1 MSTEAKVGAF
11 TLISLALLAFIVIHL
26 SGFSFGGEKGY
37 YIQVLFKQVN
47 GLKPA
52 AFVRYAG
59 VEVGSVKNVDA
70 DGLGAKVKLRINPG
84 INIPDEALI
93 TISSD
98 GLMGE
103 KFINIL
109 PNDKESDTYLLDG
122 AIVQGVDER
131 GMEYLMANAGTTL
144 DELQKLI
151 KSLNDVLGDEQV
163 KNSMVESA
171 SNIKNLT
178 DHFNKMSIVMERMAV
193 NNEQDLHAMVI
204 NLSMMSQ
211 SAKSAAAGMDK
222 MIQDFSQDGQ
232 TAEQMRQAIVNLS
245 STSRR
250 IENMAANLEPVVA
263 DPQTAKDLKDILTS
277 AKNVTAHANTMMSQ
291 VSNIKA
297 EPGID
302 FLYSGGKDQWLT
314 NFDLKVSANP
324 NQFLLLGVDDIGGA
338 NQTNLQIGSGN
349 DILAGRVGIIDSK
362 VGIGFDS
369 YINDKWKFSVDAYDP
384 NDIRLKFRGQYE
396 FMPDTYLV
404 GQTNN
409 VNKSAERVTYFGI
422 RHTF

>member
-1 MSTEAKVGAF
+1 
-11 TLISLALLAFIVIHL
+11 
-26 SGFSFGGEKGY
+26 
-37 YIQVLFKQVN
+37 
-47 GLKPA
+47 
-52 AFVRYAG
+52 
-59 VEVGSVKNVDA
+59 
-70 DGLGAKVKLRINPG
+70 
-84 INIPDEALI
+84 
-93 TISSD
+93 
-98 GLMGE
+98 
-103 KFINIL
+103 
-109 PNDKESDTYLLDG
+109 
-122 AIVQGVDER
+122 
-131 GMEYLMANAGTTL
+131 
-144 DELQKLI
+144 
-151 KSLNDVLGDEQV
+151 
-163 KNSMVESA
+163 
-171 SNIKNLT
+171 
-178 DHFNKMSIVMERMAV
+178 
-193 NNEQDLHAMVI
+193 
-204 NLSMMSQ
+204 
-211 SAKSAAAGMDK
+211 
-222 MIQDFSQDGQ
+222 
-232 TAEQMRQAIVNLS
+232 
-245 STSRR
+245 
-250 IENMAANLEPVVA
+250 
-263 DPQTAKDLKDILTS
+263 LTS

>member
-1 MSTEAKVGAF
+1 MSTEAKVGSF

-37 YIQVLFKQVN
+37 HIQVLFKQVN

-59 VEVGSVKNVDA
+59 VEVGSVKSVDA
-70 DGLGAKVKLRINPG
+70 DGLGASVKLRINPG
-84 INIPDEALI
+84 IDIPSHALV

-109 PNDKESDTYLLDG
+109 PGDIEDTYLLDG
-122 AIVQGVDER
+122 AVVQGVDER

-151 KSLNDVLGDEQV
+151 KSLNDVLGNEQV

-171 SNIKNLT
+171 KNIKTMT
-178 DHFNKMSIVMERMAV
+178 DNFNQMSIVMERMAV
-193 NNEQDLHAMVI
+193 NNEQDLHTMVT

-211 SAKSAAAGMDK
+211 SAKSAADGMDK
-222 MIQDFSQDGQ
+222 MIRDFSQDGQ

-263 DPQTAKDLKDILTS
+263 DPQTAQDLKAILTS
-277 AKNVTAHANTMMSQ
+277 AKNVTAHADTMMSQ
-291 VSNIKA
+291 VSNIKV

-314 NFDLKVSANP
+314 NFDLKVSTSP
-324 NQFLLLGVDDIGGA
+324 NQFFLLGVDDIGGDDK
-338 NQTNLQIGSGN
+338 TNLQLGSGN
-349 DILAGRVGIIDSK
+349 DMIAGRIGIIDSK
-362 VGIGFDS
+362 VGLGLDS
-369 YINDKWKFSVDAYDP
+369 YINDKLKFSVDAYDP
-384 NDIRLKFRGQYE
+384 NDIRLKVRAQYE

-409 VNKSAERVTYFGI
+409 VNKSDERVTYFGI

>member
-1 MSTEAKVGAF
+1 MSTEAKVGSF

-37 YIQVLFKQVN
+37 HIQVLFKQVN

-59 VEVGSVKNVDA
+59 VEVGSVKSVDA
-70 DGLGAKVKLRINPG
+70 DGLGASVKLRINPG
-84 INIPDEALI
+84 IDIPSHALV

-109 PNDKESDTYLLDG
+109 PGDIEDTYLLDG
-122 AIVQGVDER
+122 AVVQGVDER

-151 KSLNDVLGDEQV
+151 KSLNDVLGNEQV

-171 SNIKNLT
+171 KNIKTMT
-178 DHFNKMSIVMERMAV
+178 DNFNQMSIVMERMAV
-193 NNEQDLHAMVI
+193 NNEQDLHTMVT

-211 SAKSAAAGMDK
+211 SAKSAADGMDK
-222 MIQDFSQDGQ
+222 MIRDFSQDGQ

-263 DPQTAKDLKDILTS
+263 DPQTAQDLKVILTS
-277 AKNVTAHANTMMSQ
+277 AKNVTAHADTMMSQ
-291 VSNIKA
+291 VSNIKV

-314 NFDLKVSANP
+314 NFDLKVSTSP

-338 NQTNLQIGSGN
+338 DQTNLQLGSGN
-349 DILAGRVGIIDSK
+349 DVLTGRVGIIDSK
-362 VGIGFDS
+362 VGIGLDS
-369 YINDKWKFSVDAYDP
+369 YINDQWKFSIDAYDP
-384 NDIRLKFRGQYE
+384 NDIRLKFRAQYE

-409 VNKSAERVTYFGI
+409 VNKSAERATYFGI
-422 RHTF
+422 RRTF

>member
-1 MSTEAKVGAF
+1 MSTEAKVGSF

-37 YIQVLFKQVN
+37 HIQVLFKQVN

-59 VEVGSVKNVDA
+59 VEVGSVKSVDA
-70 DGLGAKVKLRINPG
+70 DGLGASVKLRINPG
-84 INIPDEALI
+84 IDIPSHALV

-109 PNDKESDTYLLDG
+109 PGDIEDTYLLDG
-122 AIVQGVDER
+122 AVVQGMDER

-151 KSLNDVLGDEQV
+151 KSLNDVLGNEQV

-171 SNIKNLT
+171 KNIKTMT
-178 DHFNKMSIVMERMAV
+178 DNFNQMSIVMERMAV
-193 NNEQDLHAMVI
+193 NNEQDLHTMVT

-211 SAKSAAAGMDK
+211 SAKSAADGMDK
-222 MIQDFSQDGQ
+222 MIRDFSQDGQ

-263 DPQTAKDLKDILTS
+263 DPQTAQDLKAILTS
-277 AKNVTAHANTMMSQ
+277 AKNVTAHADTMMSQ
-291 VSNIKA
+291 VSNIKV

-314 NFDLKVSANP
+314 NFDLKVSTSP
-324 NQFLLLGVDDIGGA
+324 NQFFLLGVDDIGGDDK
-338 NQTNLQIGSGN
+338 TNLQLGSGN
-349 DILAGRVGIIDSK
+349 DMIAGRIGIIDSK
-362 VGIGFDS
+362 VGLGLDS
-369 YINDKWKFSVDAYDP
+369 YINDKLKFSVDAYDP
-384 NDIRLKFRGQYE
+384 NDIRLKVRAQYE

-409 VNKSAERVTYFGI
+409 VNKSDERVTYFGI